1 MQQPSPP
8 QAPISPLD
16 ALRRICFL
24 LERGRE
30 SSYRIDA
37 FRRTIEAITL
47 ISDDELRERVEAGTL
62 KQIKG
67 IGDSSAAIIVQAVRG
82 VLPAYLVSAE
92 EKYGELRATGGA
104 ELYAALRGDLHTH
117 SNWSDGGSPI
127 EEMVLAAVQL
137 GQEWM
142 ALTDHSPRLT
152 VANGLSRERLADQL
166 KRVEA
171 INASLGDAFT
181 LLKGIEVDIH
191 LDGTLDQDDDMLDQL
206 DVVTASIHSKLRQP
220 SFEMTPRMVAA
231 VRNPRTNVL
240 AHCTGQLVTGGRG
253 KRPPSQ
259 FDAEKVFKACLEHD
273 VAVEINSRP
282 ERCDP
287 PDELIELARDLGCLF
302 TIDSDAHAP
311 GQLDMKALGCERA
324 ERLGIPAERIVT
336 TWPVDDVR
344 AWAKG

>member
-1 MQQPSPP
+1 MEQPTPP

-37 FRRTIEAITL
+37 FRRTIAAITL
-47 ISDDELRERVEAGTL
+47 ISDEELRERVETGTL

-67 IGDSSAAIIVQAVRG
+67 IGDSSAAIIGQAVRG
-82 VLPAYLVSAE
+82 VIPAYLLALE
-92 EKYGELRATGGA
+92 EKYGQALTWEGA

-166 KRVEA
+166 KRVDA
-171 INASLGDAFT
+171 INASLADSFT

-206 DVVTASIHSKLRQP
+206 DIVTASIHSKLRQP

-259 FDAEKVFKACLEHD
+259 FDAEKVFRACLEND

-282 ERCDP
+282 ERRDP

-311 GQLDMKALGCERA
+311 GQLDMKAYGCERA

>member
-1 MQQPSPP
+1 M
-8 QAPISPLD
+8 
-16 ALRRICFL
+16 
-24 LERGRE
+24 
-30 SSYRIDA
+30 
-37 FRRTIEAITL
+37 
-47 ISDDELRERVEAGTL
+47 
-62 KQIKG
+62 
-67 IGDSSAAIIVQAVRG
+67 
-82 VLPAYLVSAE
+82 SAE
-92 EKYGELRATGGA
+92 EKHGAPLTTDGA

-127 EEMVLAAVQL
+127 EEMVLTAVQL

-166 KRVEA
+166 NRVDA
-171 INASLGDAFT
+171 INASLGDHFT

-220 SFEMTPRMVAA
+220 AYELTPRMVAA

-240 AHCTGQLVTGGRG
+240 AHCTGQLVMGSRG
-253 KRPPSQ
+253 KRPPST
-259 FDAEKVFKACLEHD
+259 FDAEKVFRACLDND

-311 GQLDMKALGCERA
+311 GQLDMKSLGCERA

-336 TWPVDDVR
+336 TWPVDDVL

>member
-1 MQQPSPP
+1 MEQPIPP
-8 QAPISPLD
+8 QAPVSPLD

-47 ISDDELRERVEAGTL
+47 IPEDELHERVEAGTL

-67 IGDSSAAIIVQAVRG
+67 IGDSSAAIIAQAVRG
-82 VLPAYLVSAE
+82 GMPDYLASTEA
-92 EKYGELRATGGA
+92 KHGAPLTTGGA
-104 ELYAALRGDLHTH
+104 ALYAALRGDLHAH

-127 EEMVLAAVQL
+127 EDMVLAAVEL

-152 VANGLSRERLADQL
+152 VANGLTRERLADQL
-166 KRVEA
+166 TRVDA
-171 INASLGDAFT
+171 INASLAGQFT

-220 SFEMTPRMVAA
+220 AYEMTPRMVAA

-240 AHCTGQLVTGGRG
+240 AHCTGQLVMGSRG
-253 KRPPSQ
+253 KRPPSS
-259 FDAEKVFKACLEHD
+259 FDAEKVFRACLEND

-282 ERCDP
+282 ERSDP
-287 PDELIELARDLGCLF
+287 PDGLIELARDLGCLF

-311 GQLDMKALGCERA
+311 GQLDMKSLGCERA
-324 ERLGIPAERIVT
+324 ERLGIPAERVVT
-336 TWPVDDVR
+336 TWSVDEVR
-344 AWAKG
+344 AWAKA